1 MSDDRDGPKAVNP
14 AGEAPDGVLRPD
26 FDRRVMMQFRGSVV
40 TSDAG
45 LLAYRELDDAL
56 RLSEMA
62 SEQLADART
71 GKNGRHALVG
81 LLRQSVFGRLAG
93 YEDVNDAVRLRHD
106 PAMRW
111 IIGGKAAKGRAA
123 SPSQM
128 GRFETEWLAATGNL
142 SALADLSGQWIDVV
156 HDRRPPGDIV
166 LDMDSSVSPTH
177 GDQERSV
184 WNGHFGCTC
193 YHPLFVF
200 NQFGDLER
208 CALRPGNVHS
218 ADDWESVL
226 KPVVERYRRK
236 GVRVSFRGDA
246 AFATPSVYEYL
257 ESHGIDYAIR
267 LPANQILQGR
277 IGHLLKRPVGRTA
290 HYAQRFYKNFQYK
303 AASWSRPRRV
313 VAKVEW
319 HLGELFPRVG
329 FIVTNLPHA
338 SKNVV
343 GFYNKRGTA
352 EQWIKEGKGAIKWT
366 RLSCRSFNA
375 NAVRLQLHA
384 LAYNL
389 GNFLRTLAT
398 PEAIAEWSLTSLR
411 EKLIKIGAKVVS
423 HGRYVTFQ
431 MAEVAIPRQ
440 LFASIMQRIAALRSP
455 PMATA
460 T

>member
-1 MSDDRDGPKAVNP
+1 MTNP
-14 AGEAPDGVLRPD
+14 TGETKTDVLRVE
-26 FDRRVMMQFRGSVV
+26 FDRRVTMQFRGSAV

-56 RLSEMA
+56 GLSAKAGEA
-62 SEQLADART
+62 LADART

-81 LLRQSVFGRLAG
+81 MLRQSVFGRLAG
-93 YEDVNDAVRLRHD
+93 YEDVNDAERLRHD
-106 PAMRW
+106 PALRW
-111 IIGGKAAKGRAA
+111 IIGGNAAKGRAA

-128 GRFETEWLAATGNL
+128 GRFETRWLADPDNL
-142 SALADLSGQWIDVV
+142 RALCDLSGHWIDAA
-156 HDRRPPGDIV
+156 RRCRSGDEVI

-177 GDQERSV
+177 GVQEGSI
-184 WNGHFGCTC
+184 WNGHFACTC

-218 ADDWESVL
+218 ADGWEQVL
-226 KPVVERYRRK
+226 KPVVGRYRGTVERIA
-236 GVRVSFRGDA
+236 FRGDA
-246 AFATPSVYEYL
+246 AFAQPGMYEYL
-257 ESHGIDYAIR
+257 ESEGIEYAIR
-267 LPANQILQGR
+267 LPANQILQAE
-277 IGHLLKRPVGRTA
+277 IAPLLKRPVGRPA
-290 HYAQRFYKNFQYK
+290 HYVQRFYKSFRYR
-303 AASWSRPRRV
+303 AASWTHPRRV

-319 HLGELFPRVG
+319 HPGELFPRVG
-329 FIVTNLPHA
+329 FIVTNLRYA

-343 GFYNKRGTA
+343 GFYNQRGTC
-352 EQWIKEGKGAIKWT
+352 EQWIKEGKGAVKWT
-366 RLSCRSFNA
+366 RLSCRSFDA

-398 PEAIAEWSLTSLR
+398 PEPIQDWSLTSLR

-423 HGRYVTFQ
+423 HGRYIAFQ
-431 MAEVAIPRQ
+431 MAEVAIPRR
-440 LFASIMQRIAALRSP
+440 LFADILRLIATLRAP
-455 PMATA
+455 PIPATA